1 MHPAARIDEDQ
12 VADGLA
18 VVPTDAVAAYV
29 DSNRLWSFVCRG
41 HGYPLQVAW
50 NRSEFFVYCD
60 FSGGGG

>member
-1 MHPAARIDEDQ
+1 
-12 VADGLA
+12 